1 MGPRTTQPGKGVD
14 GAGYVIHVYH
24 QTDGGVVS
32 LEIVLITAVGVGGLA
47 GAVVLPTD
55 PDDPWPRR
63 LTRLVPL
70 ALIVG
75 VVLAWASSR

>member
-1 MGPRTTQPGKGVD
+1 
-14 GAGYVIHVYH
+14 
-24 QTDGGVVS
+24 VS
-32 LEIVLITAVGVGGLA
+32 LEVVLITAGGVGALA

-63 LTRLVPL
+63 LARLAPL